1 MNNNVIFTNGCFDI
15 LHTGHVQLLKECKK
29 LAGDNGKV
37 IVGLNSDASVKK
49 LKGESRPVNDQE
61 SRKLLLESLRFVD
74 EVIVFEEETPELLIE
89 KIRPDIL
96 VKGGDYSIDQIVGKQ
111 YAKKVVV
118 FPYVDGKSTTN
129 TIEKHSKSFSHRR

>member
-15 LHTGHVQLLKECKK
+15 LHAGHVQLLKECKK

-74 EVIVFEEETPELLIE
+74 EVIIFEEETPELLIE
-89 KIRPDIL
+89 KIRPDTL

-129 TIEKHSKSFSHRR
+129 TIEKLSKSFSHR

>member
-37 IVGLNSDASVKK
+37 IVGLNSDTSVKK
-49 LKGESRPVNDQE
+49 LKGESRPINDQE

-74 EVIVFEEETPELLIE
+74 EVIIFEEETPELLIE

>member
-74 EVIVFEEETPELLIE
+74 EVIIFEEETPELLIE

-96 VKGGDYSIDQIVGKQ
+96 VKGGDYSADKIVGKQ
-111 YAKKVVV
+111 YAKKVVI

-129 TIEKHSKSFSHRR
+129 TIEKLSKSFSYRR

>member
-49 LKGESRPVNDQE
+49 IKGESRPVNDQE

-74 EVIVFEEETPELLIE
+74 EVIIFEEDTPELLVE
-89 KIRPDIL
+89 KICPDIL
-96 VKGGDYSIDQIVGKQ
+96 VKGGDYLIDQIVGKQ

-129 TIEKHSKSFSHRR
+129 TIEKLSKSFSHRR

>member
-49 LKGESRPVNDQE
+49 IKGESRPVNDQE

-74 EVIVFEEETPELLIE
+74 EVIIFEEETPELLIE

-96 VKGGDYSIDQIVGKQ
+96 IKGGDYSIDQILGKQ
-111 YAKKVVV
+111 YAKKAVV

-129 TIEKHSKSFSHRR
+129 TIEKLSKSFSHRR

>member
-37 IVGLNSDASVKK
+37 IVGLNSDASVKN
-49 LKGESRPVNDQE
+49 LKGDSRPINDQD

-74 EVIVFEEETPELLIE
+74 EVIIFEEDTPELLVE
-89 KIRPDIL
+89 KICPDIL
-96 VKGGDYSIDQIVGKQ
+96 VKGGDYLIDQIVGKQ

-129 TIEKHSKSFSHRR
+129 TIEKLSKSFSHRR

>member
-1 MNNNVIFTNGCFDI
+1 MNNNIIFTNGCFDI
-15 LHTGHVQLLKECKK
+15 LHAGHVQLLKECKK

-37 IVGLNSDASVKK
+37 IIGLNSDASVKK
-49 LKGESRPVNDQE
+49 LKGESRPVNDQD

-74 EVIVFEEETPELLIE
+74 EVIIFEEETPELLIE

-129 TIEKHSKSFSHRR
+129 TK

>member
-37 IVGLNSDASVKK
+37 IVGLNSDASVKN
-49 LKGESRPVNDQE
+49 LKGDSRPINDQD

-74 EVIVFEEETPELLIE
+74 KVIIFEEDTPELLIE
-89 KIRPDIL
+89 KICPDIL
-96 VKGGDYSIDQIVGKQ
+96 VKGGDYLIDQIVGKQ

-129 TIEKHSKSFSHRR
+129 TIEKLSKSFSHRR

>member
-1 MNNNVIFTNGCFDI
+1 MNNNIIFTNGCFDI
-15 LHTGHVQLLKECKK
+15 LHAGHVQLLKECKK

-37 IVGLNSDASVKK
+37 IIGLNSDASVKK
-49 LKGESRPVNDQE
+49 LKGESRPVNDQD

-74 EVIVFEEETPELLIE
+74 EVIIFEEETPELLIE

-129 TIEKHSKSFSHRR
+129 TIEKLSKSFSHR

>member
-129 TIEKHSKSFSHRR
+129 TIEKLSKSFSHRR

>member
-1 MNNNVIFTNGCFDI
+1 
-15 LHTGHVQLLKECKK
+15 VQLLKECKK

-74 EVIVFEEETPELLIE
+74 EVIIFEEETPELLIE

-129 TIEKHSKSFSHRR
+129 TIEKLSKSFSHRR

>member
-1 MNNNVIFTNGCFDI
+1 MITVFTNGCFDI
-15 LHTGHVQLLKECKK
+15 IHLGHIKLLEECKK
-29 LAGDNGKV
+29 LAGDDGKV
-37 IVGLNSDASVKK
+37 IVGLNSDVSVKK
-49 LKGESRPVNDQE
+49 LKGESRPVNDQD

-74 EVIVFEEETPELLIE
+74 EVIIFEEETPEMLIE
-89 KIRPDIL
+89 KIRPDVL

-129 TIEKHSKSFSHRR
+129 TIEKLAKSFSHRR

>member
-61 SRKLLLESLRFVD
+61 SRRLLLESLRFVD
-74 EVIVFEEETPELLIE
+74 EVIIFEEETPELLIQ

-129 TIEKHSKSFSHRR
+129 TIEKLSKSFSHRR

>member
-37 IVGLNSDASVKK
+37 IVGLNSDASLKK

-129 TIEKHSKSFSHRR
+129 TIEKLSKSFSHRR

>member
-37 IVGLNSDASVKK
+37 IVGLNSDTSVKK
-49 LKGESRPVNDQE
+49 LKGESRPINDQE

-74 EVIVFEEETPELLIE
+74 EVIIFEEETPELLIE

-129 TIEKHSKSFSHRR
+129 TIEKLSKSFSHRR

>member
-15 LHTGHVQLLKECKK
+15 LHAGHVQLLKECKK

-37 IVGLNSDASVKK
+37 IVGLNSDVSVKK
-49 LKGESRPVNDQE
+49 LKGESRPVNDQD

-74 EVIVFEEETPELLIE
+74 EVIIFEEETPEMLIE
-89 KIRPDIL
+89 KIRPDVL

-129 TIEKHSKSFSHRR
+129 TIEKLAKSFSHRR

>member
-1 MNNNVIFTNGCFDI
+1 MNNNTIFTNGCFDI
-15 LHTGHVQLLKECKK
+15 LHAGHIQLLKECKK
-29 LAGDNGKV
+29 LAGDDGKV
-37 IVGLNSDASVKK
+37 IVGLNSDVSVKK
-49 LKGESRPVNDQE
+49 LKGESRPVNDQD

-74 EVIVFEEETPELLIE
+74 EVIIFEEETPELLIE

-111 YAKKVVV
+111 YTKKVVI

-129 TIEKHSKSFSHRR
+129 TIEKLSKSFSHWR

>member
-37 IVGLNSDASVKK
+37 IVGLNSDTSVKK
-49 LKGESRPVNDQE
+49 LKGESRPINDQE

-74 EVIVFEEETPELLIE
+74 EVIIFEEETPELLIE

-129 TIEKHSKSFSHRR
+129 TIEKLSKSFSHR

>member
-49 LKGESRPVNDQE
+49 IKGESRPVNDQE

-74 EVIVFEEETPELLIE
+74 EVIIFEEETPELLIE

-96 VKGGDYSIDQIVGKQ
+96 IKGGDYSIDQIVGKQ
-111 YAKKVVV
+111 YAKKAVV

-129 TIEKHSKSFSHRR
+129 TIEKLSKSFSHRR

>member
-1 MNNNVIFTNGCFDI
+1 MNNVIFTNGCFDI

-37 IVGLNSDASVKK
+37 IVGLNSDVSVKK
-49 LKGESRPVNDQE
+49 IKGESRPVNDQE

-74 EVIVFEEETPELLIE
+74 EVIIFEEETPELLIE

-96 VKGGDYSIDQIVGKQ
+96 IKGGDYSIDQIVGKQ

-129 TIEKHSKSFSHRR
+129 TIEKLSKSFSHRR

>member
-1 MNNNVIFTNGCFDI
+1 MNNNIIFTNGCFDI
-15 LHTGHVQLLKECKK
+15 LHAGHVQLLKECKK

-37 IVGLNSDASVKK
+37 VVGLNSDSSVKK

-74 EVIVFEEETPELLIE
+74 EVIIFEEETPELLIE

-96 VKGGDYSIDQIVGKQ
+96 VKGGDYSADKVVGKQ
-111 YAKKVVV
+111 YAKKVVI

-129 TIEKHSKSFSHRR
+129 AIEKLSKSFTHRR

>member
-15 LHTGHVQLLKECKK
+15 LHVGHVQLLKECKK

-49 LKGESRPVNDQE
+49 LKGESRPVNDQD

-74 EVIVFEEETPELLIE
+74 EVIIFEEETPELLIE

-111 YAKKVVV
+111 YTKKVVV

-129 TIEKHSKSFSHRR
+129 TIEKLSKSFSHR

>member
-74 EVIVFEEETPELLIE
+74 EVIIFEEETPELLIE

-129 TIEKHSKSFSHRR
+129 TIEKLSKSFSHRR

>member
-37 IVGLNSDASVKK
+37 IVGLNSDASVKN
-49 LKGESRPVNDQE
+49 LKGDSRPINDQD

-74 EVIVFEEETPELLIE
+74 EVIIFEEDTPELLIE
-89 KIRPDIL
+89 KICPDIL
-96 VKGGDYSIDQIVGKQ
+96 VKGGDYLIDQIVGKQ

-129 TIEKHSKSFSHRR
+129 TIEKLSKSFSHRR

>member
-15 LHTGHVQLLKECKK
+15 LHAGHVQLLKECKK

-74 EVIVFEEETPELLIE
+74 EVIIFEEETPELLIE

-129 TIEKHSKSFSHRR
+129 TIEKLSKSFSHR

>member
-15 LHTGHVQLLKECKK
+15 LHAGHVQLLKECKK

-37 IVGLNSDASVKK
+37 IIGLNSDASVKK
-49 LKGESRPVNDQE
+49 LKGESRPVNDQD

-74 EVIVFEEETPELLIE
+74 EVIIFEEETPELLIE

-129 TIEKHSKSFSHRR
+129 TIEKLSKSFSHR

>member
-15 LHTGHVQLLKECKK
+15 LHIGHVQLLKECKK

-49 LKGESRPVNDQE
+49 LKGESRPVNDQD

-74 EVIVFEEETPELLIE
+74 EVIIFEEETPELLIE
-89 KIRPDIL
+89 KIRPDTL

-129 TIEKHSKSFSHRR
+129 TIEKLSKSFSHR

>member
-1 MNNNVIFTNGCFDI
+1 MNNNTIFTNGCFDI
-15 LHTGHVQLLKECKK
+15 LHAGHIQLLKECKK
-29 LAGDNGKV
+29 LAGDDGKV
-37 IVGLNSDASVKK
+37 IVGLNSDVSVKK
-49 LKGESRPVNDQE
+49 LKGESRPVNDQD

-74 EVIVFEEETPELLIE
+74 EVIIFEEETPELLIE

-111 YAKKVVV
+111 YTKKVVI

-129 TIEKHSKSFSHRR
+129 TIEKLSKSFSHRR